1 MDKLEWIEKHIAGMV
16 KMYEKNQAS
25 NQARD
30 MDFMQDIN
38 HAEVTVIK
46 LVQSSIKS
54 ILESKS

>member
-16 KMYEKNQAS
+16 EMYEKNQAS
-25 NQARD
+25 NQAHN

-54 ILESKS
+54 ILESKP